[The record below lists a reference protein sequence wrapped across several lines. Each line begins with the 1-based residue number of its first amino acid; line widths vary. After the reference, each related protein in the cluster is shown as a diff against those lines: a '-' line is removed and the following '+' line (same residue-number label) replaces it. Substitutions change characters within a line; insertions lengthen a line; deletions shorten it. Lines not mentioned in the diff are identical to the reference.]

1 MLKFTNFIHQ
11 YEVYIKKYSPCIVC
25 ARPRESVAHDSA
37 GDIVKMVSSEKVKV
51 YKQCFLLK

>member
-1 MLKFTNFIHQ
+1 
-11 YEVYIKKYSPCIVC
+11 
-25 ARPRESVAHDSA
+25 VAHDSA